1 MQGKL
6 IVLFIIIVAGRKP
19 PYIIETEDGELHGV
33 PRKLTPFHFQRI
45 YSKKIGTPRKLEFD
59 TDFCIND
66 SKKGCGL

>member
-45 YSKKIGTPRKLEFD
+45 YSKKIGTQRKLEFN
-59 TDFCIND
+59 TDFFKWL
-66 SKKGCGL
+66 KKNCGL